1 MSLLIWSQHVFPIT
15 CFNQIVFCVV
25 CYGKKFGPKGYGY
38 GKGAGVLQSDCYA
51 NG

>member
-1 MSLLIWSQHVFPIT
+1 MFPLFVRG
-15 CFNQIVFCVV
+15 FNSTFLSIV

-38 GKGAGVLQSDCYA
+38 GKGAGVLQSDPYA

>member
-1 MSLLIWSQHVFPIT
+1 MSIFFPFLFMVLIICVFSI
-15 CFNQIVFCVV
+15 V

-38 GKGAGVLQSDCYA
+38 GKGAGVLQSDPYA